1 MKTER
6 NKERS
11 SIQLP
16 CLKVRN
22 ICFFW
27 ISKNMAFGQ
36 LLAAML
42 SSAEFF
48 IMDLFGNLLQ
58 WHFAIICPA
67 FNKRIT
73 FSSHLA
79 TFSCKFVMNC
89 FLPLED
95 SVTLKQCPVQNVLW
109 KSNQNQTETLK
120 LTLVSTFDVEFYSQ
134 HTLKYLLQLVS
145 AMSRNTRDD
154 VLQCHCSYPQR
165 TGTP

>member
-6 NKERS
+6 NKGRS
-11 SIQLP
+11 SILLP

-22 ICFFW
+22 IWFFSGLQK
-27 ISKNMAFGQ
+27 IRPLAKSQ
-36 LLAAML
+36 LQCYLQL
-42 SSAEFF
+42 SFL

-79 TFSCKFVMNC
+79 SFSCRFVMHC

-95 SVTLKQCPVQNVLW
+95 SVT
-109 KSNQNQTETLK
+109 
-120 LTLVSTFDVEFYSQ
+120 
-134 HTLKYLLQLVS
+134 
-145 AMSRNTRDD
+145 
-154 VLQCHCSYPQR
+154 
-165 TGTP
+165 